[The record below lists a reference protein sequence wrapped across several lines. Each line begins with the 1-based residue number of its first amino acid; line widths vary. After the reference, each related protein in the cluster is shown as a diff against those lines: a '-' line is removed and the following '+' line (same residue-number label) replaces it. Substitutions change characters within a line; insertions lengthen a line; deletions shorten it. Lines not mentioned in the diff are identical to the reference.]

1 MRDNSSRKRLILA
14 LDVDSE
20 EDVKKLVLEL
30 RELVGF
36 FKIGMRLFF
45 HYGPEIVDVVK
56 KMGGEVFLD
65 IKLYDIPSVVE
76 ATCKTIGKMGVGMA
90 TLHTLG
96 GVEMMRRG
104 ARAIKKENSK
114 AKLLGV
120 TLLTSFSEEILKK
133 ELGMKE
139 KIREKVLFLAERAK
153 EAGLDGVICAGG
165 EITVLRETLGQDF
178 ILVVPGIRMG
188 KVKGDEQKRVLTP
201 EEAIK
206 RGADYLV
213 VGRPILQA
221 PDPIAAAEKI
231 ITEIRGCRR

>member
-1 MRDNSSRKRLILA
+1 MWDNSLRERLILA
-14 LDVDSE
+14 LDVDSK

-45 HYGPEIVDVVK
+45 GYGPEIVDLVK

-65 IKLYDIPSVVE
+65 AKLYDIPSVVE
-76 ATCKTIGKMGVGMA
+76 ATCKTIGKMGVGMV

-96 GVEMMRRG
+96 GVEMMQRG
-104 ARAIKKENSK
+104 AQAIKKENSK

-120 TLLTSFSEEILKK
+120 TLLTSFNEEILKK
-133 ELGMKE
+133 ELGMRE
-139 KIREKVLFLAERAK
+139 KVREKVLFLAQRAR
-153 EAGLDGVICAGG
+153 EAGLDGVICSGR
-165 EITVLRETLGQDF
+165 EIEVLREALGPDF

-206 RGADYLV
+206 RGADYIV

-221 PDPIAAAEKI
+221 PDPFKAVKQMGSDLDI
-231 ITEIRGCRR
+231 

>member
-1 MRDNSSRKRLILA
+1 MGDNSSKRRLILA
-14 LDVDSE
+14 LDVDSR
-20 EDVKKLVLEL
+20 EDVKKLVLQL

-45 HYGPEIVDVVK
+45 GHGPQILDLVK

-76 ATCKTIGKMGVGMA
+76 ATCRTIGKMGVGMV

-96 GVEMMRRG
+96 GVEMMQRG
-104 ARAIKKENSK
+104 AQAIKKENSK

-120 TLLTSFSEEILKK
+120 TLLTSFNEEILKK

-139 KIREKVLFLAERAK
+139 KVGEKVLFLAERAR
-153 EAGLDGVICAGG
+153 EAGLDGVICSGR
-165 EITVLRETLGQDF
+165 EIKVLRGALGQDF

-206 RGADYLV
+206 RGADYIV

-221 PDPIAAAEKI
+221 PDPVKVVKQMGSDLDI
-231 ITEIRGCRR
+231 